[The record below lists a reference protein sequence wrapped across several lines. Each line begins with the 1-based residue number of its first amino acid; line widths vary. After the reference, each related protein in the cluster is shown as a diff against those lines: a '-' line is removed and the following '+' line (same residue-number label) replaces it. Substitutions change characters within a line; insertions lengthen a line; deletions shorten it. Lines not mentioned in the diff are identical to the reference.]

1 VLVCD
6 GDETR
11 RPVVEREIEPRAA
24 AIAAL
29 LAAHPDAIVAALA
42 DDGFRIE
49 LPGAF
54 PLGEH
59 PELEVPS
66 ARATMLDVVV
76 PGDRLGVVTA
86 WERPRSDGIAV
97 TAVHALSDP
106 GTRLTLTMIDARG
119 RYIWLAVLSR
129 DGEDLGSA
137 PKALAGPLVVP
148 TRPRQA
154 TLHKNMTALITDA
167 DENVSRM
174 FGFTREQL
182 IGSRS
187 SEFLHPDDQER
198 AVSTWMQ
205 LLATRGS
212 QRVRLR
218 HRRAAGG
225 WLWVE
230 FENIHNGAEEPDDVD
245 VIAHISDISDEM
257 AAHEALRR
265 REQLFS
271 RLAEALPTG
280 VLQLSRDGSVI
291 YANARLSEIL
301 QTVTPI
307 SAADLLATVTE
318 RDRPVVTTAV
328 RAALSNAVDSELEV
342 EICPSRARRSRRCA
356 ITVAAVDDQEGQPAA
371 LICLT
376 DVTESARLRE
386 ELRLQATH
394 DALTGLPNHR
404 ALIAAIDDELARTH
418 RTNRQFALLFP
429 GSRPFQGAQRHARA
443 RRRRQ
448 RAPGD
453 RADQQ
458 SQRADDRYR
467 RTVGRRGVR
476 RGVARDRHR
485 RRAQRRRTNPCR
497 DRNARIHLGRGYA
510 SDVFDRSRDS
520 TRPRKRPRHPPFKR
534 RPSDVHRQATR
545 PQPSD
550 RGQRLDRFC
559 GESRGT

>member
-1 VLVCD
+1 
-6 GDETR
+6 
-11 RPVVEREIEPRAA
+11 VVEREIEPRAA

-59 PELEVPS
+59 PALEVPS
-66 ARATMLDVVV
+66 ARATILDIVV

-86 WERPRSDGIAV
+86 WEQARCDGIAV

-119 RYIWLAVLSR
+119 RYGIWLAVLSR

-137 PKALAGPLVVP
+137 PGALAGPLVVP

-154 TLHKNMTALITDA
+154 TLHKNMTALITAA

-230 FENIHNGAEEPDDVD
+230 IENIHNGAEEPDDVD

-307 SAADLLATVTE
+307 SAADLLATVTP

-328 RAALSNAVDSELEV
+328 QAALSNAVDSELEV
-342 EICPSRARRSRRCA
+342 EICPSQARRSRRCA

-404 ALIAAIDDELARTH
+404 ALIAAIDHELECTH
-418 RTNRQFALLFP
+418 RTKRQFALLFLDLDHFKALNDTL
-429 GSRPFQGAQRHARA
+429 GHGA
-443 RRRRQ
+443 
-448 RAPGD
+448 GD
-453 RADQQ
+453 NALQETGQIIKASVRTID
-458 SQRADDRYR
+458 
-467 RTVGRRGVR
+467 TVGRWGGEEFVAVLPETDTVAALNAAERIRAAIAMHEYTSVEGTHLTCSI
-476 RGVARDRHR
+476 GVAIRPDHGSDRDTLLSSAD
-485 RRAQRRRTNPCR
+485 RAMYMAKQ
-497 DRNARIHLGRGYA
+497 LGRNQVIA
-510 SDVFDRSRDS
+510 
-520 TRPRKRPRHPPFKR
+520 
-534 RPSDVHRQATR
+534 ANA
-545 PQPSD
+545 
-550 RGQRLDRFC
+550 
-559 GESRGT
+559 